1 MVFLSG
7 SFAISFVMS
16 PAVWSQCSKSVKFKM
31 SQGNVPKMFPSGTF
45 AVFQSLCL
53 QYTAFG
59 NFQSHFGNTASIF
72 KISPISSFLEIYLQ
86 CSQSVTENYQ
96 MQYTVGIVIRTLQMC
111 HLGTFRAHC
120 PGSFW
125 ILLTWNTVI
134 TQLGTLQRKLQM
146 SHSGI
151 PQVLSLGNCKVNPL
165 IT

>member
-1 MVFLSG
+1 MFLSG

-31 SQGNVPKMFPSGTF
+31 SQGNVFKMFPSGTF
-45 AVFQSLCL
+45 VVSPSLCL
-53 QYTAFG
+53 WYTAFG

-72 KISPISSFLEIYLQ
+72 KISPVSSFLEIYLQ
-86 CSQSVTENYQ
+86 CSQSVTKNYQ
-96 MQYTVGIVIRTLQMC
+96 MQYTMGIVMGTLQMC
-111 HLGTFRAHC
+111 HLGIFQAHHS
-120 PGSFW
+120 GSFW

-134 TQLGTLQRKLQM
+134 AQLGTSQRKLQM
-146 SHSGI
+146 SHSGT